1 MDLLDN
7 PLLRRTLAPQPAPDP
22 HAEPRERLW
31 RALLQMRDRAKMLA
45 GEIHR
50 DLPDF
55 TVHDI
60 THLDALWEIAD
71 LIAPRQILTVNPEKR
86 LE

>member
-1 MDLLDN
+1 MNFADN
-7 PLLRRTLAPQPAPDP
+7 PLIRRTLAPQPSPDP

-31 RALLQMRDRAKMLA
+31 RALLQFRERAATLA
-45 GEIHR
+45 NEIHR

-60 THLDALWEIAD
+60 SHPAHHRFHLTSKDD
-71 LIAPRQILTVNPEKR
+71 L
-86 LE
+86 